1 MDSTLLSIITT
12 TLTVLSSLAR
22 DVLAV
27 VCHYIPAM
35 QYLWLPLLAT
45 WGCVMTM
52 SLFWCVERVNACR
65 LESARVRRVYQRYG
79 PMPSLIDDVPGD
91 TSRHLH

>member
-1 MDSTLLSIITT
+1 
-12 TLTVLSSLAR
+12 
-22 DVLAV
+22 
-27 VCHYIPAM
+27 M

-52 SLFWCVERVNACR
+52 SLFWCVERVDACR
-65 LESARVRRVYQRYG
+65 LESARARRVYQRYG

-91 TSRHLH
+91 SSRHLHPHQDSSNRLHPLPARKKVIK